1 MIGGRANAGA
11 VRGKEHVVTWF
22 RVNCASFSSHTNE
35 PDGCAAVNLWV
46 MGIAQAG
53 IAFRTPDSVEDPG
66 AFMSA
71 LFNEQATEIP
81 LPVSTRFDIRNHS
94 DVMVQTFG
102 EVCFISN
109 DDLAWPLIRNSAR
122 DGTQLHTA
130 LGAPELL
137 VAFCHYDSGGSHGY
151 AIFEHGR
158 RVRTRLQTRGLPDVP
173 ALEESGAPLSFEQ
186 RWLGARHY
194 MEAEA
199 TATAG
204 SGRMYFLGEREVV
217 VPASDLTGRMLQ
229 DGLEALFGVCP
240 WETLLTPT
248 YRFFRI
254 GPERERADEP
264 AISRARA
271 IPAIKKPWW
280 QFL

>member
-1 MIGGRANAGA
+1 
-11 VRGKEHVVTWF
+11 
-22 RVNCASFSSHTNE
+22 
-35 PDGCAAVNLWV
+35 

-53 IAFRTPDSVEDPG
+53 IAFSISESIADMEAWMG
-66 AFMSA
+66 AVFA
-71 LFNEQATEIP
+71 EQATEIP
-81 LPVSTRFDIRNHS
+81 LPVSARFDIRNHS

-109 DDLAWPLIRNSAR
+109 DDLAWPLIKDVR
-122 DGTQLHTA
+122 DEAADVRRLHAA

-151 AIFEHGR
+151 AVFENGR
-158 RVRTRLQTRGLPDVP
+158 HTRTRLQTSGVP
-173 ALEESGAPLSFEQ
+173 NFPTLLESGAPLPFEQ

-194 MEAEA
+194 VEAEARAEA
-199 TATAG
+199 TAA
-204 SGRMYFLGEREVV
+204 SDDGRVYFLGNREVV
-217 VPASDLTGRMLQ
+217 VPARDLTGRMLQ
-229 DGLEALFGVCP
+229 DGLDALFGVCP

-248 YRFFRI
+248 YRFFRL
-254 GPERERADEP
+254 GPERASAGEP

-271 IPAIKKPWW
+271 IPAIKRPWW

>member
-1 MIGGRANAGA
+1 
-11 VRGKEHVVTWF
+11 
-22 RVNCASFSSHTNE
+22 
-35 PDGCAAVNLWV
+35 

-53 IAFRTPDSVEDPG
+53 IAFRASTSTEDLEAWLTSVFAEP
-66 AFMSA
+66 
-71 LFNEQATEIP
+71 ATEIP
-81 LPVSTRFDIRNHS
+81 LPVSARFDIRNHS

-109 DDLAWPLIRNSAR
+109 DDLAWPLIKDATTDVGR
-122 DGTQLHTA
+122 LHAA

-151 AIFEHGR
+151 AVFEHGR
-158 RVRTRLQTRGLPDVP
+158 RTRTRLQTNGVPDVP
-173 ALEESGAPLSFEQ
+173 ALVESGTPLAFEQ

-194 MEAEA
+194 VEAE
-199 TATAG
+199 TATQADDA
-204 SGRMYFLGEREVV
+204 RMFFLGEREVV
-217 VPASDLTGRMLQ
+217 VPARDLTSRMLQ
-229 DGLEALFGVCP
+229 DGLDTLFGVCP

-248 YRFFRI
+248 YRFLRL
-254 GPERERADEP
+254 GPERERAGEP

-271 IPAIKKPWW
+271 IPAIKRPWW